1 MLANFLEKSKP
12 INFIIYLGFFICFFF
27 TTVFLNIYE
36 EEFSWHLVFESVSY
50 FFLFLSIFFFYHFMV
65 SKNKLTFDNS
75 YSFFLFTLTIIV
87 FISKLFD
94 FKLLTLLLVYL
105 FFLRKIYSLVSSK
118 KVLQKIF
125 DSGFWLG
132 VIFILE
138 PFSLLFSIL
147 IFAAIL
153 LHQKITIHTLITPII
168 GFSTPL
174 VSYFSYLLWNNSI
187 EKFKQLFYFDAINN
201 ASIYAEDY
209 TIWIFGVLFFLT
221 TLSIFL
227 KSPKALSVNNSFKK
241 NWMLLIINLILT
253 TVFALKINEENGSE
267 IIFLLVPS
275 SIIIANGFEVIQKK
289 VLKNILFALL
299 IIGTIVTFF
308 LL

>member
-12 INFIIYLGFFICFFF
+12 INFIIYLVLFSCFFF
-27 TTVFLNIYE
+27 TTVFLNIYA
-36 EEFSWHLVFESVSY
+36 EEFTWYAVFESVSY
-50 FFLFLSIFFFYHFMV
+50 FFLFLSIFFFYHFVV

-75 YSFFLFTLTIIV
+75 YSFFLFTLITIV

-94 FKLLTLLLVYL
+94 FKLLILLLVYL
-105 FFLRKIYSLVSSK
+105 FFLRKIYSLGSSK
-118 KVLQKIF
+118 KVIQKIF
-125 DSGFWLG
+125 DSGLWLG
-132 VIFILE
+132 ILCILE

-168 GFSTPL
+168 GFATPL
-174 VSYFSYLLWNNSI
+174 ITYFAYLLWNNSI
-187 EKFKQLFYFDAINN
+187 EKFTQLFYFDVINTP
-201 ASIYAEDY
+201 SIDAEDY
-209 TIWIFGVLFFLT
+209 TIWILGILLLLT
-221 TLSIFL
+221 ILSIFL

-241 NWMLLIINLILT
+241 NWILLIIHLIIT
-253 TVFALKINEENGSE
+253 TVFALIITEKNGSE
-267 IIFLLVPS
+267 ITFLIAPS

-289 VLKNILFALL
+289 VLKNILFGLLL
-299 IIGTIVTFF
+299 IGTVVTFF